1 MLELFFENSE
11 PLTAINCFP
20 KTASSQKF
28 DSVLN
33 TPLGLGVNTH
43 LNYAFLK
50 NLVSEIA

>member
-11 PLTAINCFP
+11 PLTTINCFP
-20 KTASSQKF
+20 KTASSQKS

-33 TPLGLGVNTH
+33 TPLGLCVNVH

-50 NLVSEIA
+50 SLVPEIA